1 MCYCLPNLVCR
12 WMVACVKVWIE
23 LHITQQ
29 HYILPQ
35 AYSLSS
41 NYIF

>member
-12 WMVACVKVWIE
+12 WMVACSKVWIE

-29 HYILPQ
+29 HYCRRLIPSQAIILK
-35 AYSLSS
+35 
-41 NYIF
+41 